1 MTHRRLFLWLFT
13 ISTALLIMAWGV
25 SLFRQP
31 MALVFMPGREFSLSL
46 CPGFLRLEVESEA
59 WKITHGRGMIFTKSR
74 TVSSPHLG
82 VWVWNRESSTAR
94 KSIST
99 HRTSPPL
106 AITDVRSHRISFPLW
121 APWLIFTGG
130 TFVVCRWLE
139 KRSAAGREKMLAESA
154 ALDSV
159 AGDPA

>member
-13 ISTALLIMAWGV
+13 GSTALLLMAWGV

-74 TVSSPHLG
+74 TVTAPHLG
-82 VWVWNRESSTAR
+82 VWVWNWESSTGR
-94 KSIST
+94 KSIAARPSGP
-99 HRTSPPL
+99 RL
-106 AITDVRSHRISFPLW
+106 ATTDVKSHRISFPLW
-121 APWLIFTGG
+121 APWLIFTVG
-130 TFVVCRWLE
+130 TFVVCQWLE
-139 KRSAAGREKMLAESA
+139 KRSAAGREKMLAEGAGS
-154 ALDSV
+154 DSV